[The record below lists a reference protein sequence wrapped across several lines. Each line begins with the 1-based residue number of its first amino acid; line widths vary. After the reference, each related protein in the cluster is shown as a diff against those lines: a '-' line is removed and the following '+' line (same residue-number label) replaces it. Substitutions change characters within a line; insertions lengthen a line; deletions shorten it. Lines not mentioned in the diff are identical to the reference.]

1 MKQEQAIHIENFW
14 KTGSSII
21 NAQQLDGQ
29 SVKFFFFLMHPT
41 NFSFDYYLC
50 IYFWLWWV
58 FVAVQAFLQLQQL
71 GATLYQRCAGFSLW
85 WLLCCGACALG
96 HSSAWVQQ
104 LQCVGSVAAVRG
116 FSSCSSRVQQL
127 QFPGSVV
134 EAHGLSCSTACGIF
148 LDQRSKPYL
157 LHWQVD
163 SIPLSNQGSPLL
175 PLQ

>member
-1 MKQEQAIHIENFW
+1 MASEIGIGYPYRKLLENR
-14 KTGSSII
+14 SSII

-58 FVAVQAFLQLQQL
+58 FVAVQAFLQLQQA
-71 GATLYQRCAGFSLW
+71 GATLQLRCAGFSLRW
-85 WLLCCGACALG
+85 RLCCGACALG
-96 HSSAWVQQ
+96 RSSAWVQQ

-127 QFPGSVV
+127 RHMGLVFPQHV
-134 EAHGLSCSTACGIF
+134 ESSWTRDQSHISCISRWI
-148 LDQRSKPYL
+148 LY
-157 LHWQVD
+157 H
-163 SIPLSNQGSPLL
+163 
-175 PLQ
+175 